1 MLQYY
6 MNHISLQSLEH
17 CIGDFLDNCDADNDL
32 TISFNEWANCL
43 ELDGDEFEA
52 KCQDLETEF

>member
-1 MLQYY
+1 